1 MDLAGN
7 TAILILSKRHMDVG
21 RGDRVVL
28 CMNRGGAH
36 DE

>member
-7 TAILILSKRHMDVG
+7 KDILILSKRDMGVEK
-21 RGDRVVL
+21 GDRVVL

-36 DE
+36 DV